1 MFLPFNIKKQ
11 TVVIVIMF
19 VNCFTINTLQR
30 SKTILSLFQNVFIK
44 KPKIEL
50 PELMYK
56 ELDNKIPKCLQFE
69 GGMGLSFTFCVDE
82 KVDIKE
88 ICKKYNYDIG
98 DTLYKMEIDDN
109 TYNNKYQLY
118 PTYICKPMYI
128 LKK

>member
-1 MFLPFNIKKQ
+1 
-11 TVVIVIMF
+11 MF

-30 SKTILSLFQNVFIK
+30 PVTIFSLFKNVFIK
-44 KPKIEL
+44 TPKTEL
-50 PELMYK
+50 PEIMYK
-56 ELDNKIPKCLQFE
+56 ELGTNIPKCLQYE

-82 KVDIKE
+82 KVNIKE

-98 DTLYKMEIDDN
+98 DTLYKMEIEEH

-128 LKK
+128 LK

>member
-1 MFLPFNIKKQ
+1 
-11 TVVIVIMF
+11 MF

-30 SKTILSLFQNVFIK
+30 SKTLFSLIK
-44 KPKIEL
+44 NFLIKTQSIEL
-50 PELMYK
+50 PEIMYK
-56 ELDNKIPKCLQFE
+56 ELGDNIPKHIQYE

-98 DTLYKMEIDDN
+98 DTLYKMEIEPH
-109 TYNNKYQLY
+109 TYNKCYQLC

-128 LKK
+128 LQPI